1 MNKCLNS
8 SVEIK
13 NELLKQI
20 RSQRSYLKSQLEKK
34 NDTCTKLTAN
44 NNNLIEEIKSLQ
56 AERRTLVE

>member
-13 NELLKQI
+13 NKLLKQI

-34 NDTCTKLTAN
+34 NDKCTKLTEN
-44 NNNLIEEIKSLQ
+44 NNDLIEEIKSLQ
-56 AERRTLVE
+56 AEHRTLAE